1 VDGYSRCISVMY
13 SVYMIFGCRI
23 SFVQAFLTVRKRT
36 DCRGIKA
43 SAFSRNGATSDFSSR
58 HCGKMYNNVLLLD
71 GGTGEE
77 LFARGVEDDRV
88 IWTAVAV
95 KKAQYHNILRDVHRD
110 FLRAGCD
117 FVTCNNFGITP
128 GVGFE
133 EDEMKALTRKSGEI
147 AREVVDQ
154 QSGRV
159 LGSLPPLVE
168 SYRADKV
175 MDHHEGVRIYKD
187 CIIAVLNELVD
198 GWLAETLSSAEEVIM
213 ALDALH
219 EFYAHKDDQNSMIK
233 PVYVSM
239 TVKRGGMVRSGESA
253 SDSVMKILKHCD
265 AIGESVS
272 LQGIMFNCSMPEDI
286 SMALDDVD
294 AIRDELALRGVLLG
308 AYPNRLTEI
317 ADDWELKESSEP
329 QAMRTDLSVETFVET
344 CLNWVEGK
352 NVSILG
358 GCCGICPLY
367 MAALRDRLRS
377 G

>member
-1 VDGYSRCISVMY
+1 
-13 SVYMIFGCRI
+13 
-23 SFVQAFLTVRKRT
+23 
-36 DCRGIKA
+36 
-43 SAFSRNGATSDFSSR
+43 
-58 HCGKMYNNVLLLD
+58 MYNNVLLLD

-147 AREVVDQ
+147 AREAAHQ

>member
-1 VDGYSRCISVMY
+1 MDGYSRCISVTY
-13 SVYMIFGCRI
+13 PLYMIFGCRI
-23 SFVQAFLTVRKRT
+23 TLAQTFLTVRKRF
-36 DCRGIKA
+36 DCRGINTTT
-43 SAFSRNGATSDFSSR
+43 FSRRGATSRFSLR
-58 HCGKMYNNVLLLD
+58 HCCEMYNNVLLLD

-77 LFARGVEDDRV
+77 LFARGVEDDRL
-88 IWTAVAV
+88 IWSAVAV
-95 KKAQYHNILRDVHRD
+95 KKPQYHDILRDVHRD
-110 FLRAGCD
+110 FLKAGCD

-147 AREVVDQ
+147 AREVARQ

-175 MDHHEGVRIYKD
+175 MDHREGVRIYKD

-198 GWLAETLSSAEEVIM
+198 GWLAETLSSADEVIM

-219 EFYAHKDDQNSMIK
+219 EFYAHDHPNSLIK

-239 TVKRGGMVRSGESA
+239 TVKRGGLVRSGKSA
-253 SDSVMKILKHCD
+253 SESVMKILQHCD
-265 AIGESVS
+265 TMGESVS
-272 LQGIMFNCSMPEDI
+272 LRGILFNCSMPEDI
-286 SMALDDVD
+286 SMALDDVG
-294 AIRDELALRGVLLG
+294 AVKDELISRGVLLG

-317 ADDWELKESSEP
+317 ADDWELKESPEP

-344 CLNWVEGK
+344 CLDWVEGK

-358 GCCGICPLY
+358 GCCGISPMY
-367 MAALRDRLRS
+367 MAALKDRLRS